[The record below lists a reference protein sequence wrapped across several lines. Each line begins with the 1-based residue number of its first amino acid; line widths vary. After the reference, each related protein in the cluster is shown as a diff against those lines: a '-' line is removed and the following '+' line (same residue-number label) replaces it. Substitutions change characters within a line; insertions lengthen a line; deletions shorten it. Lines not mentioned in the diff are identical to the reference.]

1 MLWGLDISEILATG
15 LLERSTIY
23 DPAFAAGY
31 VEQEQRVRKCAQSLL
46 V

>member
-1 MLWGLDISEILATG
+1 MLWGLDISEILGTS

-23 DPAFAAGY
+23 DPAFATGY
-31 VEQEQRVRKCAQSLL
+31 VRQDRVEKCVESLL